1 MDEKQG
7 TGVQED
13 RLRIWQRGPK
23 WRRWLVIAGMFLG
36 GWTLLFGG
44 WIGVALLR
52 GATDRDAGAVAFNI
66 VLVFFMATC
75 MFLALHR
82 ALYRQFW
89 HQDRKR
95 AADGMHPVDT
105 AFPSK
110 TAWALPPPAVHWPW
124 GLRLR
129 HGVLRV
135 IGMATLLHVF
145 LPFGNQVA
153 ISGFLARH
161 SAGWA
166 SAGSLATLLFAW
178 VPLVLLLLLSMLL
191 LSRQMRRRDA
201 GLLDEEGKRLLQA
214 ETNWLFSFAAA
225 FAMTVLLCCVFG
237 AMVVRYL

>member
-1 MDEKQG
+1 MDEERD
-7 TGVQED
+7 TGVQQD

-66 VLVFFMATC
+66 VLVIFMATC
-75 MFLALHR
+75 MFLVLHR

-95 AADGMHPVDT
+95 AADGMNPVDT

-110 TAWALPPPAVHWPW
+110 AGRTLPPVVRWPW

-129 HGVLRV
+129 HGVLRF

-178 VPLVLLLLLSMLL
+178 VPLVLLSLLSMLL

-201 GLLDEEGKRLLQA
+201 GLLDEEGKQLLQA

-225 FAMTVLLCCVFG
+225 FAMTVLLCRVFG
-237 AMVVRYL
+237 AMVIRYL